1 LLAVEPALSPGRE
14 TDVLYFV
21 RATLLTA
28 TLFLLLSPAWLCAE
42 GQRGGKPVPE
52 HEVFWRH
59 PPKQDP
65 DVVLLWH
72 FDEKGEAGGEEV
84 MKEFAEDLALEE
96 EKPETGGTDL
106 GGTSGGV
113 ASAPAVG
120 FRLAAG
126 AELVAEGRHG
136 GGVRLAAADG
146 VESEEI
152 DWESVLKKNEI
163 TIELWVR
170 PAAKQAGD
178 CVALFAVPGKVERVP
193 TFMVARTPDGS
204 VNVRLG
210 EKELLR
216 HTLPAPTEQWT
227 HVALR
232 LARNGVFHLLVNG
245 VSQTRAEGPVGLLAR
260 VIRHFGSKLIV
271 GSLAT
276 PGEGFT
282 GSVDEVRL
290 SRCRRF
296 YYELESSPFL
306 DAAKKRPFYHEGPHF
321 VRKAFHVHCSFDGTL
336 KPETFH
342 GLAAEDKPVKGVFA
356 PGVRGQAIDLSRI
369 SETGFALRGHD
380 VLPWK
385 QGTVEFWFRPK
396 SWNNFFIGSDY
407 FGRDVPSRELMRLV
421 DVSGKKPVTLKPLRI
436 VTGIKGGDYG
446 AKLRWVKYHPGKW
459 THVVITWGGGMP
471 AAAYLDG
478 KPQEFGQVFIGWG
491 GPRASQAMKAW
502 KKRTGGKD
510 DGTHRL
516 VFVKSGTLVDEFRV
530 YPYAFESEEAWNAYV
545 RYHPDFREKLV
556 ELPAVRATYG
566 YVAHSWHMVEKLD
579 IRLSCLPVNEVD
591 AAKASLSVLS
601 PNRDETMHTGDLE
614 LDENGRGSVSIEE
627 RFDFGTYP
635 VHVTSRSAEG
645 KELTT
650 AKLEYVREKPPWWKN
665 QVGKERTVP
674 PPWTPI
680 EAADGPILKVWGRTV
695 RLDQSGL
702 PASIVAVGRELL
714 ARPVR
719 VHGQVGGNAVE
730 LAGQGATIT
739 ETSED
744 IVRWEGR
751 LASNALR
758 AEVETWMEFDRLM
771 YYTVTLKPPG
781 DEPVEVER
789 LKVDFLLRAEESTQ
803 YICNSGGQNFRASWD
818 AGFIP
823 KGEGSVWS
831 TLKPRRRM
839 QRASSLGNYCPN
851 IWVGG
856 DDCGINYSGDNDQG
870 WTPDNK
876 AAAQELIREG
886 GNVIYRMNI
895 ITKPVKIKQSRTFTF
910 IIIPTPTKPM
920 PKGWRG
926 WNRSVGVPYSVV
938 DGIDAFL
945 GHNVTASP
953 DKPAGELNFKIEPIS
968 WEDAKAQGDGLQ
980 KKIGPGNPRLMYI
993 DYSWPKFGPSIAD
1006 WNHDLHAGT
1015 GRLAWTPEVEDY
1027 FVWTMNEYFKRD
1039 IIDGLYIDDTSMGRT
1054 FSLASTAYP
1063 FPEVRERRRVGFNSM
1078 GFRRFLK
1085 RCYRALVAQGKTPYI
1100 APHMT
1105 YCFEMPALSFC
1116 AGTVNGEA
1124 RDIHPY
1130 TKRNAIATWS
1140 RTELRVMGNGPKWG
1154 FATFWKPCIQQTE
1167 MVKDK
1172 RALQGWM
1179 HRQSRAMHALIPQHD
1194 IWYYWHYPSANSI
1207 LPSFYEFGMDAPDLR
1222 FIPYWRMEGVA
1233 EASGGKEGQ
1242 TLLGIWAKKGRALMM
1257 ISNLDKDDH
1266 ELIVSVEPSKVFGE
1280 EVGEVEWKDIDCSLE
1295 RPEDL
1300 TAMARGKGIPKVGA
1314 AAENILDGEEELTEE
1329 QVNNEMEGVTPKQR
1343 EQQRLAPRPD
1353 GNKVT
1358 LVVRG
1363 RDYRLLQLRVP

>member
-1 LLAVEPALSPGRE
+1 M
-14 TDVLYFV
+14 
-21 RATLLTA
+21 
-28 TLFLLLSPAWLCAE
+28 
-42 GQRGGKPVPE
+42 PE
-52 HEVFWRH
+52 HEIFWRH

-65 DVVLLWH
+65 DVVILWH
-72 FDEKGEAGGEEV
+72 FDEKGEVGGEEV
-84 MKEFAEDLALEE
+84 LKEFAEDLAIE

-106 GGTSGGV
+106 AGTSGGV

-120 FRLAAG
+120 FRLTG
-126 AELVAEGRHG
+126 DAELVAEGRHG

-163 TIELWVR
+163 AIDLWAR
-170 PAAKQAGD
+170 PAGKQGD
-178 CVALFAVPGKVERVP
+178 RPATLFAIPGK
-193 TFMVARTPDGS
+193 TGS
-204 VNVRLG
+204 VPSFCVVRTQGGSVSVRLG
-210 EKELLR
+210 DRELLR
-216 HTLPAPTEQWT
+216 HGRPMPAERWT
-227 HVALR
+227 HVGLR
-232 LARNGVFHLLVNG
+232 LARNGQYHLLING
-245 VSQTRAEGPVGLLAR
+245 ISQAGAEDPGSLLPR
-260 VIRHFGSKLIV
+260 VIPHFGSKLVV
-271 GSLAT
+271 GSPVPPGDGLA
-276 PGEGFT
+276 GF
-282 GSVDEVRL
+282 VDEVRL

-296 YYELESSPFL
+296 YYELESSPFV
-306 DAAKKRPFYHEGPHF
+306 DAAKERPFFHECPYF
-321 VRKAFHVHCSFDGTL
+321 VRKAFQVHCSFDGTL
-336 KPETFH
+336 EPDTFH
-342 GLAAEDKPVKGVFA
+342 GLAAEGKPIKRAFA
-356 PGVRGQAIDLSRI
+356 PGVRGRALDLSQI
-369 SETGFALRGHD
+369 QEMGFALRGHE
-380 VLPWK
+380 VLPWN

-396 SWNNFFIGSDY
+396 NWNNFFIGSDY

-421 DVSGKKPVTLKPLRI
+421 DVSGKKPVTLKPLRT
-436 VTGIKGGDYG
+436 VTGIKGGDHG
-446 AKLRWVKYHPGKW
+446 AKVRWVKYHPGKW

-471 AAAYLDG
+471 AAVYLDG

-491 GPRASQAMKAW
+491 GPQAAQALKAW
-502 KKRTGGKD
+502 KERTGGKD
-510 DGTHRL
+510 DGAHRL

-545 RYHPDFREKLV
+545 RYFPDFREKLV
-556 ELPAVRATYG
+556 ALPAIRATYG
-566 YVAHSWHMVEKLD
+566 YVAHSWSMVEMLN

-601 PNRDETMHTGDLE
+601 PQGDETMHTCDLE
-614 LDENGRGSVSIEE
+614 LDENGRGSVSIAKH
-627 RFDFGTYP
+627 FDFGTYP

-645 KELTT
+645 KELKT
-650 AKLEYVREKPPWWKN
+650 AKLEYVREKPPWWQN
-665 QVGKERTVP
+665 QIGKDHSVP

-680 EAADGPILKVWGRTV
+680 EVADGPVLKVWGRTV
-695 RLDQSGL
+695 RLDRSGL
-702 PASIVAVGRELL
+702 PASIIAVERELL
-714 ARPVR
+714 AEPVR

-730 LAGQGATIT
+730 LVGQGATIT
-739 ETSED
+739 EKGED
-744 IVRWEGR
+744 LVRWEGR
-751 LASNALR
+751 LASDALC
-758 AEVETWMEFDRLM
+758 AEVRTWMEFDGLM
-771 YYTVTLKPPG
+771 YYTVTLKPSA
-781 DEPVEVER
+781 DKPVEVEK
-789 LKVDFLLRAEESTQ
+789 LKVDFPLRAEESTQ

-823 KGEGSVWS
+823 KDEGTVWS
-831 TLKPRRRM
+831 TLKPRRGM

-886 GNVIYRMNI
+886 DLVIYRMNI
-895 ITKPVKIKQSRTFTF
+895 ITRPVTIEESRTFTF
-910 IIIPTPTKPM
+910 IVLPTPTKPM

-926 WNRSVGVPYSVV
+926 WNRSRGVPYSVV
-938 DGIDAFL
+938 DGIDSFL
-945 GHNVTASP
+945 GFSVTASP
-953 DKPAGELNFKIEPIS
+953 DKPAGELNFKIEPVS
-968 WEDAKAQGDGLQ
+968 WDDAKTQADGLRD
-980 KKIGPGNPRLMYI
+980 KIGADNPRLMYI

-1027 FVWTMNEYFKRD
+1027 FVWTMNEYFRRD

-1063 FPEVRERRRVGFNSM
+1063 FPEVKEQRRVGFSSM

-1085 RCYRALVAQGKTPYI
+1085 RCYRALVAQGRTPYI

-1116 AGTVNGEA
+1116 AGTVNGED
-1124 RDIHPY
+1124 RDIHPFG
-1130 TKRNAIATWS
+1130 KRDAIATWG

-1167 MVKDK
+1167 MVTDK

-1194 IWYYWHYPSANSI
+1194 IWYYWHYPSANTI
-1207 LPSFYEFGMDAPDLR
+1207 VDSFCEFGMDDPDLR

-1233 EASGGKEGQ
+1233 DASGGKEGQ
-1242 TLLGIWAKKGRALMM
+1242 TLLGLWVKKSRALMM
-1257 ISNLDKDDH
+1257 ISNLDKEDH
-1266 ELIVSVEPSKVFGE
+1266 VLTVSVEPSKVFGE

-1295 RPEDL
+1295 RPEDF
-1300 TAMARGKGIPKVGA
+1300 TEMARGKGIPKVA
-1314 AAENILDGEEELTEE
+1314 AVAENILSGEEELTEE
-1329 QVNNEMEGVTPKQR
+1329 EVNNEMEGVTPKQR

-1358 LVVRG
+1358 VVVRG
-1363 RDYRLLQLRVP
+1363 RDYRLLELSVP